1 MCNIYRYSNTCPQ
14 EKIGQRSLG
23 HITEKKIQ
31 MIDQDEKRARCQW
44 IMAVILA
51 TQEAGGSWLEP
62 SLSK

>member
-1 MCNIYRYSNTCPQ
+1 
-14 EKIGQRSLG
+14 
-23 HITEKKIQ
+23 

-44 IMAVILA
+44 VMPVILA